1 MSKEN
6 FIDSLG
12 VESSTVI
19 DATTLL
25 QDYNPGADVDLEK
38 LDEPVNGTPA
48 KKVETEEDPEVD
60 PVKALKDEPFL
71 KDQDT
76 INDLLNTYE
85 GDGEDDGE
93 DDAPKTDPKKTPAP
107 KQDAEPDGEEEEVNF
122 FEVFGKNLTKLGVFT
137 PDEDEEG
144 EEEIE
149 WNEDTFL
156 AKFEDNARK
165 LANEYIEQAFSKFGG
180 EHKDF
185 LMKVAQDG
193 VNPRE
198 YFEAME
204 SQNFIQQYDIENET
218 NQERIVFEYMRMLEP
233 DRDPAEITEE
243 INDLKDLNKLEK
255 KAEQAKTKLTNY
267 YAQKRQQLEIEAKQK
282 QVQEE
287 QARLQFAQTVETSIK
302 KAVEVGQIDN
312 IPFTP
317 KDVNEL
323 VPYLINT
330 PYKTA
335 DGRPVTAL
343 YKDFIEAQRNPESLL
358 KLAKFLKSGLKVD
371 SAIKKAVK
379 EERQNQWDFGLVK
392 KKRTLTPSKK
402 GGFLD

>member
-1 MSKEN
+1 MSTEN

-12 VESSTVI
+12 VESSEVI

-38 LDEPVNGTPA
+38 LDEPAPA
-48 KKVETEEDPEVD
+48 ASKKVEKEEDDEVD

-76 INDLLNTYE
+76 IEDLLNTYE
-85 GDGEDDGE
+85 TDDEEDEPASKAPTPKKNETKVEKEDDGE
-93 DDAPKTDPKKTPAP
+93 A
-107 KQDAEPDGEEEEVNF
+107 NF
-122 FEVFGKNLTKLGVFT
+122 FELFGKNLTKLGVFT
-137 PDEDEEG
+137 PDEDEESD
-144 EEEIE
+144 EEFE
-149 WNEDTFL
+149 WNEDTFVS
-156 AKFEDNARK
+156 KFEDNARK
-165 LANEYIEQAFSKFGG
+165 LANEYIEQAFSRFGPQ
-180 EHKDF
+180 HKEF

-193 VNPRE
+193 VDPRA

-204 SQNFIQQYDIENET
+204 SQSFIEQYDIENES

-233 DRDPAEITEE
+233 DRDPSEISEE
-243 INDLKDLNKLEK
+243 IVDLRDLGKLEK
-255 KAEQAKTKLTNY
+255 KAEQAKAKLANHY
-267 YAQKRQQLEIEAKQK
+267 YQK
-282 QVQEE
+282 QQMIEMETKRKQYEEE
-287 QARLQFAQTVETSIK
+287 QARLRFAQTIEGSVRN
-302 KAVEVGQIDN
+302 AVQVGQIDN

-317 KDVNEL
+317 RDVDEL
-323 VPYLINT
+323 IPYLTDT
-330 PYKTA
+330 PYKTV

-343 YKDFIEAQRNPESLL
+343 YKDFVDAQRNPESLL

-379 EERQNQWDFGLVK
+379 EETKKMWDFGVTK
-392 KKRTLTPSKK
+392 KKRTLTPGKK